1 MRLPKTHARAGLL
14 ALVLALCSFG
24 IALAAEGVHW
34 SYSGDTGPEHWGELS
49 PDFAACSKG
58 LEQSPIDISSSAPL
72 DTSGITF
79 SYQPSA
85 LTILNNGHTIQANY
99 DKGSTITFR
108 GTTYEL
114 VQFHF
119 HAASEHTINGNHDP
133 LEIHF
138 VHRSAEGKLAVV
150 GVMLEPGAQNAAYD
164 PVFQHLPP
172 AESEA
177 AAVDGVTIDAS
188 QMLPAQK
195 EYWTYP
201 GSLTTPPC
209 SEGVTWLV
217 MNTPVQLS
225 DAQIAAFTS
234 IYANNFR
241 PTQTLNSRS
250 FSVPVTLPV
259 TGDGVA
265 IIDPWMLGGGVLA
278 ILSGLGVAHIARRQT
293 I

>member
-1 MRLPKTHARAGLL
+1 MRLPRTHARAGLL
-14 ALVLALCSFG
+14 AIVLALCSFG
-24 IALAAEGVHW
+24 VALAAEGVRW

-49 PDFAACSKG
+49 PDYAACSKG
-58 LEQSPIDISSSAPL
+58 LEQSPIDIPASTPL
-72 DTSGITF
+72 DTSGIAF

-99 DKGSTITFR
+99 DKGSSISFH

-114 VQFHF
+114 VQFHL
-119 HAASEHTINGNHDP
+119 HAVSEHTIDGQHDP

-150 GVMLEPGAQNAAYD
+150 GVMLETGAENPAYI
-164 PVFQHLPP
+164 PVFQNLPP
-172 AESEA
+172 AESEP
-177 AAVDGVTIDAS
+177 AAVAGVTVDAS
-188 QMLPAQK
+188 QMLPAQR

-217 MNTPVQLS
+217 MNTPVQVS
-225 DAQIAAFTS
+225 GGQIAAFTS
-234 IYANNFR
+234 IYASNSR
-241 PTQTLNSRS
+241 PVQPLNSRS
-250 FSVPVTLPV
+250 FVVPVTLPV
-259 TGDGVA
+259 TGDGVM
-265 IIDPWMLGGGVLA
+265 IVDPWMLGGGVLA
-278 ILSGLGVAHIARRQT
+278 ILSGLGLGHMTRRRA

>member
-1 MRLPKTHARAGLL
+1 MRLPKTTAHAGLL
-14 ALVLALCSFG
+14 AIVLALCSFG
-24 IALAAEGVHW
+24 VALAAEGVHW

-49 PDFAACSKG
+49 PEYAACSKG
-58 LEQSPIDISSSAPL
+58 VEQSPIDIPASTPL
-72 DTSGITF
+72 DTSGISF

-99 DKGSTITFR
+99 DKGSSISFH

-119 HAASEHTINGNHDP
+119 HAASEHTIDGDHDP

-150 GVMLEPGAQNAAYD
+150 GVMLETGAENPAYI
-164 PVFQHLPP
+164 PVFQNLPP
-172 AESEA
+172 AEQEP
-177 AAVDGVTIDAS
+177 VGIPGVTVDAS
-188 QMLPAQK
+188 QMLPAQR

-217 MNTPVQLS
+217 MDTPVQVS
-225 DAQIAAFTS
+225 GGQIAAFTS
-234 IYANNFR
+234 IYANNAR
-241 PTQTLNSRS
+241 PVQPLNSRS
-250 FSVPVTLPV
+250 FVVPLTLPV
-259 TGDGVA
+259 TGDGVV
-265 IIDPWMLGGGVLA
+265 IVDPWMLGGGVLA
-278 ILSGLGVAHIARRQT
+278 IISGLGVAHRARRQT